1 MKADREPPTKR
12 QRKYAAAISAAL
24 KDGVVLYAMDKWQMR
39 DYISKALESAE
50 NRKRI
55 YEYTGQRMRHE
66 YEMRQTEKR
75 YDKYNKPY
83 LSDESL
89 GGEWG
94 LDASDFGAQAWGD
107 S

>member
-1 MKADREPPTKR
+1 MKVKRDPPTKR
-12 QRKYAAAISAAL
+12 QRKYAIAISAAL
-24 KDGVVLYAMDKWQMR
+24 KDEADLYAMDKWQMR

-50 NRKRI
+50 NRQKI
-55 YEYTGQRMRHE
+55 YEYTGQRMQHE
-66 YEMRQTEKR
+66 YEMKQEAKR
-75 YDKYNKPY
+75 HNKYNTPY

-94 LDASDFGAQAWGD
+94 LDASDFGAQSWGD